1 MVSQSEADQR
11 RKTAA
16 LPGAGRD
23 GAAATEE
30 DVYAKQERLFTEG
43 TSEMPS

>member
-1 MVSQSEADQR
+1 MVSRSEADRR
-11 RKTAA
+11 RK
-16 LPGAGRD
+16 
-23 GAAATEE
+23 AAAQPAAGLEE

>member
-1 MVSQSEADQR
+1 MVSRSEADRR
-11 RKTAA
+11 RKPAVR
-16 LPGAGRD
+16 PGAGRD
-23 GAAATEE
+23 GAAALEE